1 MGINLIGQRD
11 SILTS
16 EGEQRV
22 FDPTSQPQTATGEY
36 LPLCRRTGG
45 DIGEVASLRAE
56 GVDRQPRSGFSA
68 SLAKLRR

>member
-22 FDPTSQPQTATGEY
+22 FDPISQPQTATGEY

-45 DIGEVASLRAE
+45 DISILSYADATALHS
-56 GVDRQPRSGFSA
+56 
-68 SLAKLRR
+68 